1 MADEHEQDPA
11 EELREMIQRMLGG
24 EGEIDLESLAQAAG
38 VQGGNADALAGM
50 LQHLQ
55 SALANPSD
63 DIDWSSGVKQAGR
76 VIQQN
81 PGSVSAEDREA
92 TLQAAHLAA
101 LWLDEQTQLGLN
113 VRLEH
118 LSRQQWADATFPVW
132 QEIAEPVAGS
142 IAKALTDAMSEM
154 TPESEADMV
163 MGAGKLLRSV
173 GGTLFA
179 VQLGQVVGQLAGE
192 VLAGGDIGFP
202 LLDDKAAIVTANVPQ
217 LSEGLE
223 VPEDQIRIWLAIREF
238 AHARLFHHAKWL
250 RLEVMSEIRS
260 YAEGIHVDVRAL
272 DDLAMQI
279 DPSNPEQIQELMKNG
294 SLIPPRSREQEEA
307 LASLETTLALI
318 EGWVDCVTQQAAVRL
333 PKQAAIAE
341 AVRRRRATG
350 GPAEKALSTLVG
362 LEIRPRRLREASE
375 FWQRI
380 TSEVGAE
387 ARDSLWA
394 SFDLVPTAADIDDPS
409 RIIAQLKGESEEL
422 DELDIALRQFFDEE
436 ESGTATPV
444 AEPGASSEPETQPE
458 IESGED
464 NDAAKDDDA
473 TEPSDDDDRDAQ

>member
-1 MADEHEQDPA
+1 MADEHEKDPA

-24 EGEIDLESLAQAAG
+24 EGELDLQSLANAAG
-38 VQGGNADALAGM
+38 MQGGNADAFAGLM
-50 LQHLQ
+50 QHLQ
-55 SALANPSD
+55 SALSNPSEE
-63 DIDWSSGVKQAGR
+63 IDWSAGVKQAQR
-76 VIQQN
+76 VVQQN

-92 TLQAAHLAA
+92 TQQAAHLAA
-101 LWLDEQTQLGLN
+101 LWLDEQTQLGT
-113 VRLEH
+113 VDRIEH
-118 LSRQQWADATFPVW
+118 LSRQQWAEATFPVW
-132 QEIAEPVAGS
+132 QEMSEPVAAS

-163 MGAGKLLRSV
+163 QGAGRLLRSV

-192 VLAGGDIGFP
+192 VLSGGDIGFP
-202 LLDDKAAIVTANVPQ
+202 LLDDRAAVITANLPQ
-217 LSEGLE
+217 LTDGLE
-223 VPEDQIRIWLAIREF
+223 VPDDQTRIWLALREL

-250 RLEVMSEIRS
+250 RLEVMSEVRS

-272 DDLAMQI
+272 DDLAMQV
-279 DPSNPEQIQELMKNG
+279 DPSNPEQIQELLRNG
-294 SLIPPRSREQEEA
+294 SLIPPRTREQEEA

-318 EGWVDCVTQQAAVRL
+318 EGWVDCVTQQAAARL

-380 TSEVGAE
+380 TAEVGAE
-387 ARDSLWA
+387 KRDSLWE
-394 SFDLVPTAADIDDPS
+394 SFDLVPTAEDIDDPS
-409 RIIAQLKGESEEL
+409 RIIAQLKGESTDL
-422 DELDIALRQFFDEE
+422 DEIDIALRQLFDEE
-436 ESGTATPV
+436 AG
-444 AEPGASSEPETQPE
+444 
-458 IESGED
+458 
-464 NDAAKDDDA
+464 DAAEESHESSDVTDSASGSSDGDEGDEAPDDSQEGEPK
-473 TEPSDDDDRDAQ
+473 TE